1 MDKKE
6 YWVGVDTGGT
16 FTDCVVIDQEGAVTL
31 GKASSTPRNFA
42 VGILDSVNAVAEELG
57 ITSEELLRNTKLFSH
72 GTTVATNATITLQG
86 AKVGLITTKGFEDTI
101 FIMRGKGRVDGLLEM
116 EIRHETAARKPPTL
130 LPRRRVRGVTE
141 RIDCFGKVVVPLNLE
156 EVKQAIRELV
166 EDEGVESIAVCLLW
180 SFAHPEH
187 ERIIKQYIQKAYPG
201 IYITVSHEV
210 RAAIHEYARSLTTV
224 IDAFVGPLTRVY
236 FDELEKDLQQK
247 GYKGP
252 LMIMQSH
259 GGVVE
264 KKEVVPVF
272 TAVSGP
278 AGGVVGSRYWGEI
291 LGIDNIISTDVGGT
305 SFDVSLIPARER
317 IFAKEP
323 YIGRYRVLI
332 PTIDIV
338 TIGAGGGSIAWV
350 DEATNTLKVGPLSA
364 GADPGPVCYGKGGA
378 QPTVTDAD
386 IILGYI
392 DPGYF
397 LGGKTKV
404 DGEASRKAIFELG
417 KRLGLDT
424 VETAAGIYDIQ
435 NEHMSDL
442 IRSVM
447 IERGY
452 DPRDFS
458 VFAFGGGGPTHG
470 ATYGP
475 ENGVKRVVMFP
486 YSSVFSAYGI
496 ATADVIHSAEMSRR
510 YRLPADAEEINSLFE
525 ELEAGQIKRLMAAGF
540 KREEI
545 IISKS
550 LKMRYGLQVHE
561 ISVPLERERMTAES
575 VGALADRFEARY
587 EEIYGKGTGYR
598 EAGIDIVSF
607 ELEAIGPIA
616 KPKLKRYEWGGA
628 DSSGAIKTKRDVY
641 FRKKGGF
648 VKTNIYRM
656 EKLKPGNRIEGPAVI
671 EVPTTTVV
679 VLPEQVAKVDEY
691 LNIIIE

>member
-1 MDKKE
+1 
-6 YWVGVDTGGT
+6 
-16 FTDCVVIDQEGAVTL
+16 
-31 GKASSTPRNFA
+31 
-42 VGILDSVNAVAEELG
+42 
-57 ITSEELLRNTKLFSH
+57 
-72 GTTVATNATITLQG
+72 
-86 AKVGLITTKGFEDTI
+86 
-101 FIMRGKGRVDGLLEM
+101 
-116 EIRHETAARKPPTL
+116 
-130 LPRRRVRGVTE
+130 
-141 RIDCFGKVVVPLNLE
+141 
-156 EVKQAIRELV
+156 
-166 EDEGVESIAVCLLW
+166 
-180 SFAHPEH
+180 
-187 ERIIKQYIQKAYPG
+187 
-201 IYITVSHEV
+201 
-210 RAAIHEYARSLTTV
+210 
-224 IDAFVGPLTRVY
+224 
-236 FDELEKDLQQK
+236 
-247 GYKGP
+247 
-252 LMIMQSH
+252 MIMQSH

-291 LGIDNIISTDVGGT
+291 LGIDNIVSTDVGGT

-317 IFAKEP
+317 IFAKDP

-338 TIGAGGGSIAWV
+338 TIGAGGGSIAWE
-350 DEATNTLKVGPLSA
+350 DKATNTLKVGPQSA
-364 GADPGPVCYGKGGA
+364 GSYPGPVCYGKGGTE
-378 QPTVTDAD
+378 PTVTDAD

-392 DPGYF
+392 DPNYF
-397 LGGKTKV
+397 LGGRMKV
-404 DGEASRKAIFELG
+404 DGNASLKAIEKLG
-417 KRLGLDT
+417 KRLGLDA

-435 NEHMSDL
+435 NEHMTDL

-458 VFAFGGGGPTHG
+458 VFAFGGGGPTHA

-475 ENGVKRVVMFP
+475 ENGVKRVLMFP

-496 ATADVIHSAEMSRR
+496 ATTDVIHSAEMSRR
-510 YRLPADAEEINSLFE
+510 YRLPADAEEINSVFE
-525 ELEAGQIKRLMAAGF
+525 DLEAGQIKRLMAAGF

-561 ISVPLERERMTAES
+561 ISIPVERDRMTTKS

-598 EAGIDIVSF
+598 EAGIDIISF
-607 ELEAIGPIA
+607 ELEAIGPIT
-616 KPKLKRYEWGGA
+616 KPKMKRYEWVGE
-628 DSSGAIKTKRDVY
+628 DSSGAINTKRNVY

-648 VKTNIYRM
+648 VKTNIYYM
-656 EKLKPGNRIEGPAVI
+656 EKLKPGNIIEGPAVI

-679 VLPEQVAKVDEY
+679 ILPEQIAKVDQY

>member
-1 MDKKE
+1 MATKE
-6 YWVGVDTGGT
+6 YWIGVDTGGT
-16 FTDCVVIDQEGAVTL
+16 FTDCVVIDQDGEVTL
-31 GKASSTPRNFA
+31 GKSSSTPPNFA
-42 VGILDSVNAVAEELG
+42 VGILDSVKVVAGELG
-57 ITSEELLRNTKLFSH
+57 ITTEELLKNTKLFSH

-86 AKVGLITTKGFEDTI
+86 ARVGLLTTKGFEDTI

-116 EIRHETAARKPPTL
+116 EIRHETTAHKPPPL

-141 RIDCFGKVVVPLNLE
+141 RIDCFGSVVVPLDLE
-156 EVKQAIRELV
+156 ELKRLVKELV
-166 EDEGVESIAVCLLW
+166 EDEGVESIAVALLW

-187 ERIIKQYIQKAYPG
+187 ERTIKEYIQKTYPG
-201 IYITVSHEV
+201 IYVTVSHEV
-210 RAAIHEYARSLTTV
+210 RAALHEYARSLTTV

-236 FDELEKDLQQK
+236 FDELEKDLQKK

-291 LGIDNIISTDVGGT
+291 LGIENIVSTDVGGT

-317 IFAKEP
+317 VFAKEA

-350 DEATNTLKVGPLSA
+350 DEATGTLKVGPQSA
-364 GADPGPVCYGKGGA
+364 GAVPGPVCYGKGGSE
-378 QPTVTDAD
+378 PTVTDAD
-386 IILGYI
+386 IILGYM
-392 DPGYF
+392 DPNYF
-397 LGGKTKV
+397 LGGKMKV
-404 DGEASRKAIFELG
+404 DGEASRKAIEKLG
-417 KRLGLDT
+417 KKLGFDAI
-424 VETAAGIYDIQ
+424 ETAAGIYDIQ
-435 NEHMSDL
+435 NEHMTDL

-458 VFAFGGGGPTHG
+458 VFAFGGGGATHA

-496 ATADVIHSAEMSRR
+496 ATTDVIHNAEMSRR
-510 YRLPADAEEINSLFE
+510 YRLPADAKEINALFE
-525 ELEAGQIKRLMAAGF
+525 ELEAGQVKRLVDAGF

-545 IISKS
+545 IISKN

-561 ISVPLERERMTAES
+561 ISVPVERAKMSAAA
-575 VGALADRFEARY
+575 VAALADRFEAKY
-587 EEIYGKGTGYR
+587 EQIYGRGTGYR

-607 ELEAIGPIA
+607 EVEAIGPIA
-616 KPKLKRYEWGGA
+616 KPKMKKHAWAGEN
-628 DSSGAIKTKRDVY
+628 SSGAIKTTRDVY

-648 VKTNIYRM
+648 VKTNIYQM
-656 EKLKPGNRIEGPAVI
+656 DKLQPGNIIEGPAVI

-679 VLPEQVAKVDEY
+679 ILPEQLAKMDQY

>member
-16 FTDCVVIDQEGAVTL
+16 FTDCVVIDQEGEVAL
-31 GKASSTPRNFA
+31 GKASSTPHNFA

-57 ITSEELLRNTKLFSH
+57 ITSEELLRHTKLFSH

-86 AKVGLITTKGFEDTI
+86 AKAGLITTKGFEDTI

-116 EIRHETAARKPPTL
+116 EIRHETAARKPPAL

-141 RIDCFGKVVVPLNLE
+141 RIDCFGKVVVPLDLE

-166 EDEGVESIAVCLLW
+166 EDEGVESVAVCLLW

-187 ERIIKQYIQKAYPG
+187 ERIIKQYIQKTYPG
-201 IYITVSHEV
+201 IYVSVSHEV

-224 IDAFVGPLTRVY
+224 IDAFVGPLTCVY

-252 LMIMQSH
+252 LMIMQSY

-350 DEATNTLKVGPLSA
+350 DEATGTLKVGPLSA

-392 DPGYF
+392 DPDYF
-397 LGGKTKV
+397 LGGKMKV
-404 DGEASRKAIFELG
+404 NGEASRKAIFELG

-475 ENGVKRVVMFP
+475 ENGVKSVVMFP

-496 ATADVIHSAEMSRR
+496 VTADVIHSAEMSRR

-607 ELEAIGPIA
+607 ELEAVGPIA

-648 VKTNIYRM
+648 AKTNIYQM